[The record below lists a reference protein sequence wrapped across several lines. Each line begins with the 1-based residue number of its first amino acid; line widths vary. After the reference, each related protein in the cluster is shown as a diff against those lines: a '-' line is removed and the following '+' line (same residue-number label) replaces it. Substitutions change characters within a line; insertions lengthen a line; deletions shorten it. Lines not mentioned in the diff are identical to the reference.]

1 MEEQVMPKT
10 LYGKL
15 KQIKVE
21 LRKVINTKSGYNT
34 HSKFKYYQLE
44 DFLPQIL
51 EAFSKYNIYNEYS
64 IDTDLEIVEEIVEER
79 TDFDEERIDFDEE
92 TNKTYKTVTKRPVEY
107 AYLYLKNLDNEDDE
121 MIYRLKTAEASVYG
135 AAAIQNLGA
144 KITYMKR
151 YVYMSL
157 LDIVEP
163 DVVDSAPQGET
174 QTVPQTTIQA
184 PQPPVNYTTNVAEMH
199 RAPEPTRPMSGDW
212 VVEDPVTT
220 NNVTIEP
227 TTGDTSVEKPMTL
240 ETKTLIAQM
249 LISKGKNPADGIQS
263 IAQQLGTPVE
273 QFKESQKQTIIS
285 MIEKM

>member
-44 DFLPQIL
+44 DFLPQVL
-51 EAFSKYNIYNEYS
+51 EAFSRYNIYNEYS
-64 IDTDLEIVEEIVEER
+64 IDTDLEIVEER
-79 TDFDEERIDFDEE
+79 TDFDGDG
-92 TNKTYKTVTKRPVEY
+92 TPHKSVTKRPVEY

-121 MIYRLKTAEASVYG
+121 MVYRLKTAEASVYG

-163 DVVDSAPQGET
+163 DAVDSAPQGET
-174 QTVPQTTIQA
+174 QTVPQNTIQA

-199 RAPEPTRPMSGDW
+199 RAPEPAKPTSGDW
-212 VVEDPVTT
+212 VVQDPVTT

-227 TTGDTSVEKPMTL
+227 TTGDTSVEEPMTL

>member
-21 LRKVINTKSGYNT
+21 LRKAINTKSGYNT

-44 DFLPQIL
+44 DFLPQVL
-51 EAFSKYNIYNEYS
+51 EAFSRYNIYNEYS
-64 IDTDLEIVEEIVEER
+64 IDTDLEIIEER
-79 TDFDEERIDFDEE
+79 TEFDEEN
-92 TNKTYKTVTKRPVEY
+92 NKTYKTVTKKPVEY

-121 MIYRLKTAEASVYG
+121 MVYRLKTAEASVYG

-151 YVYMSL
+151 YIYMSL

-163 DVVDSAPQGET
+163 DVVDSAPQGDT
-174 QTVPQTTIQA
+174 QNVAQTA

-199 RAPEPTRPMSGDW
+199 RAPEPVSNDW
-212 VVEDPVTT
+212 VVQDPVAT

-227 TTGDTSVEKPMTL
+227 TTGATNVEEPMTL

-249 LISKGKNPADGIQS
+249 LISKNLNPADGIQS

-273 QFKESQKQTIIS
+273 QFKENQKQTIID

>member
-44 DFLPQIL
+44 DFLPQVL
-51 EAFSKYNIYNEYS
+51 EAFSRYNIYNEYS
-64 IDTDLEIVEEIVEER
+64 IDTDLEIVEER
-79 TDFDEERIDFDEE
+79 TDFDGDG
-92 TNKTYKTVTKRPVEY
+92 TPHKSVTKRPVEY

-121 MIYRLKTAEASVYG
+121 MVYRLKTAEASVYG

-151 YVYMSL
+151 YIYMSL

-163 DVVDSAPQGET
+163 DAVDSAPQGET
-174 QTVPQTTIQA
+174 QTVPQNTIQA
-184 PQPPVNYTTNVAEMH
+184 PQPPVNYTTNVSEMH
-199 RAPEPTRPMSGDW
+199 RAPETAKPMSGDW
-212 VVEDPVTT
+212 VVQDPVTT

-227 TTGDTSVEKPMTL
+227 TTGATSVEEPMTL

-273 QFKESQKQTIIS
+273 QFKESQKQTIIN

>member
-21 LRKVINTKSGYNT
+21 LRKVINTKSGYNI
-34 HSKFKYYQLE
+34 HNKFKYYQLE

-51 EAFSKYNIYNEYS
+51 EAFSRYNIYNEYS
-64 IDTDLEIVEEIVEER
+64 IDTDLEIVEER
-79 TDFDEERIDFDEE
+79 TDFDGDG
-92 TNKTYKTVTKRPVEY
+92 TPHKSVTKRPVEY

-121 MIYRLKTAEASVYG
+121 MVYRLKTAEASVYG

-151 YVYMSL
+151 YIYMSL

-163 DVVDSAPQGET
+163 DAVDAAPQGET
-174 QTVPQTTIQA
+174 QTVPQNTIQA

-199 RAPEPTRPMSGDW
+199 KAPEPPASYTDSGVPMGY
-212 VVEDPVTT
+212 PVT

-227 TTGDTSVEKPMTL
+227 TTGDTTVEEPMTL

-273 QFKESQKQTIIS
+273 QFKENQKQTIID

>member
-21 LRKVINTKSGYNT
+21 LRKAINTKSGYNT

-44 DFLPQIL
+44 DFLPQVL
-51 EAFSKYNIYNEYS
+51 EAFSRYNIYNEYS
-64 IDTDLEIVEEIVEER
+64 IDTDLEIIEER
-79 TDFDEERIDFDEE
+79 TEFDEEN
-92 TNKTYKTVTKRPVEY
+92 NKTYKTVTKKPVEY

-121 MIYRLKTAEASVYG
+121 MVYRLKTAEASVYG

-151 YVYMSL
+151 YIYMSL

-163 DVVDSAPQGET
+163 DAVDAAPQGNA
-174 QTVPQTTIQA
+174 PQPVQQAA

-199 RAPEPTRPMSGDW
+199 KAPEPARPTSGDW
-212 VVEDPVTT
+212 VVQDLVTT
-220 NNVTIEP
+220 NNVNIEP
-227 TTGDTSVEKPMTL
+227 TTGATSVEEPMTL

-273 QFKESQKQTIIS
+273 QFKENQKQTIID

>member
-1 MEEQVMPKT
+1 MPEEQAKPMT
-10 LYGKL
+10 LNKKL
-15 KQIKVE
+15 ETIKLE
-21 LRKVINTKSGYNT
+21 LRKTINTKSGYNT

-44 DFLPQIL
+44 DFLPQVL
-51 EAFSKYNIYNEYS
+51 ELFGKYNIYNEYF
-64 IDTDLEIVEEIVEER
+64 IDTDLEIVEEQINIV
-79 TDFDEERIDFDEE
+79 DEADIKQ
-92 TNKTYKTVTKRPVEY
+92 NKTVIKRPVEY

-135 AAAIQNLGA
+135 ASAIQNLGA

-151 YVYMSL
+151 YIYMSL

-163 DVVDSAPQGET
+163 DLVDSAPQGDT
-174 QTVPQTTIQA
+174 QNVAQTA

-199 RAPEPTRPMSGDW
+199 RAPEPVSNDW
-212 VVEDPVTT
+212 VVQDPVAT
-220 NNVTIEP
+220 NNVTIES
-227 TTGDTSVEKPMTL
+227 TTGATHVEEPMTL

-249 LISKGKNPADGIQS
+249 LISKNLNPADGIQS

-273 QFKESQKQTIIS
+273 QFKENQKQTIID

>member
-21 LRKVINTKSGYNT
+21 LRKVINTKSGYNV
-34 HSKFKYYQLE
+34 HNKFKYYQLE

-51 EAFSKYNIYNEYS
+51 EAFSRYNIYNEYS
-64 IDTDLEIVEEIVEER
+64 IDTDLEIVEER
-79 TDFDEERIDFDEE
+79 TDFDGDG
-92 TNKTYKTVTKRPVEY
+92 TPHKSVTKRPVEY

-121 MIYRLKTAEASVYG
+121 MVYRLKTAEASVYG

-151 YVYMSL
+151 YIYMSL

-163 DVVDSAPQGET
+163 DAVDSAPQGET
-174 QTVPQTTIQA
+174 QTVPQNTIQA

-199 RAPEPTRPMSGDW
+199 RAPEP
-212 VVEDPVTT
+212 VVMPQEQVVT

-227 TTGDTSVEKPMTL
+227 TGATSVEEPMTL

-273 QFKESQKQTIIS
+273 QFKESQKQTIIN

>member
-44 DFLPQIL
+44 DFLPQVL
-51 EAFSKYNIYNEYS
+51 EAFSRYNIYNEYS
-64 IDTDLEIVEEIVEER
+64 IDTDLEIVEER
-79 TDFDEERIDFDEE
+79 TDFDEE

-121 MIYRLKTAEASVYG
+121 MVYRLKTAEASVYG

-163 DVVDSAPQGET
+163 DAVDSAPQGET
-174 QTVPQTTIQA
+174 QTVPQNTIQA

-199 RAPEPTRPMSGDW
+199 RAPEPTKPMSGDG
-212 VVEDPVTT
+212 VVQDPVTT

-227 TTGDTSVEKPMTL
+227 TTGATSVEEPMTL

-273 QFKESQKQTIIS
+273 QFKESQKQTIIN

>member
-64 IDTDLEIVEEIVEER
+64 IDTDLEIVEER
-79 TDFDEERIDFDEE
+79 TDFDGDG
-92 TNKTYKTVTKRPVEY
+92 TPHKSVTKRPVEY
-107 AYLYLKNLDNEDDE
+107 AYLYLKNLDSEDDE
-121 MIYRLKTAEASVYG
+121 MVYRLKTAEASVYG

-151 YVYMSL
+151 YIYMSL

-163 DVVDSAPQGET
+163 DAVDSAPQGET
-174 QTVPQTTIQA
+174 QTVPQNTIQA
-184 PQPPVNYTTNVAEMH
+184 PQPPVNYTTNVSEMH
-199 RAPEPTRPMSGDW
+199 KAPEPTRPTSGDW
-212 VVEDPVTT
+212 VVQDPVTT

-227 TTGDTSVEKPMTL
+227 TTGDTSVEEPMTL

-273 QFKESQKQTIIS
+273 QFKESQKQAIIN

>member
-44 DFLPQIL
+44 DFLPQVL
-51 EAFSKYNIYNEYS
+51 EAFSRYNIYNEYS

-79 TDFDEERIDFDEE
+79 TDFDEERTYFDEE

-121 MIYRLKTAEASVYG
+121 MVYRLKTAEASVYG

-151 YVYMSL
+151 YIYMSL

-163 DVVDSAPQGET
+163 DAVDAAPQGNA
-174 QTVPQTTIQA
+174 PQPVQQAA

-199 RAPEPTRPMSGDW
+199 KAPEPARPTSGDW
-212 VVEDPVTT
+212 VVQDPVAS
-220 NNVTIEP
+220 EP
-227 TTGDTSVEKPMTL
+227 TTEATSVEEPMTL

-273 QFKESQKQTIIS
+273 QFKENQKQTIID

>member
-1 MEEQVMPKT
+1 MEEQIMPKT

-79 TDFDEERIDFDEE
+79 TDFDEEKTYFDEE

-151 YVYMSL
+151 YIYMSL

-163 DVVDSAPQGET
+163 DAVDAAPQGNA
-174 QTVPQTTIQA
+174 PQPVQQVA

-199 RAPEPTRPMSGDW
+199 KAPEPVAIPQEQ
-212 VVEDPVTT
+212 VVT
-220 NNVTIEP
+220 NSVTIEP
-227 TTGDTSVEKPMTL
+227 TTGATSVEEPMTL

-273 QFKESQKQTIIS
+273 QFKESQKQTIIN

>member
-1 MEEQVMPKT
+1 MEEKVMPKT

-44 DFLPQIL
+44 DFLPQVL
-51 EAFSKYNIYNEYS
+51 EAFSRYNIYNEYS
-64 IDTDLEIVEEIVEER
+64 IDTDLEIVEER
-79 TDFDEERIDFDEE
+79 TDFDEDG
-92 TNKTYKTVTKRPVEY
+92 TPHKSVTKRPVEY

-163 DVVDSAPQGET
+163 DAVDSAPQGET
-174 QTVPQTTIQA
+174 QTVPQNTIQA

-199 RAPEPTRPMSGDW
+199 RAPEPARPTSGDW
-212 VVEDPVTT
+212 VVQDPVTT

-227 TTGDTSVEKPMTL
+227 TTGATSVEEPMTL

-273 QFKESQKQTIIS
+273 QFKESQKQTIIN

>member
-64 IDTDLEIVEEIVEER
+64 IDTDLEIVEER
-79 TDFDEERIDFDEE
+79 TDFDGDG
-92 TNKTYKTVTKRPVEY
+92 TPHKSVTKRPVEY

-121 MIYRLKTAEASVYG
+121 MVYRLKTAEASVYG

-163 DVVDSAPQGET
+163 DAVDSAPQGET
-174 QTVPQTTIQA
+174 QTVPQNTIQA

-199 RAPEPTRPMSGDW
+199 RVPEP
-212 VVEDPVTT
+212 VVMPQEQVVT

-227 TTGDTSVEKPMTL
+227 TGATSVEEPMTL

>member
-64 IDTDLEIVEEIVEER
+64 IDTDLEIVEER
-79 TDFDEERIDFDEE
+79 TDFDGDG
-92 TNKTYKTVTKRPVEY
+92 TPHKSVTKRPVEY

-121 MIYRLKTAEASVYG
+121 MVYRLKTAEASVYG

-163 DVVDSAPQGET
+163 DAVDSAPQGET
-174 QTVPQTTIQA
+174 QTVPQNTIQA
-184 PQPPVNYTTNVAEMH
+184 PQPPVNYTTNVSEMH
-199 RAPEPTRPMSGDW
+199 RAG
-212 VVEDPVTT
+212 VQDPVTT
-220 NNVTIEP
+220 NNATIEP
-227 TTGDTSVEKPMTL
+227 TTGATSVEEPMTL

>member
-79 TDFDEERIDFDEE
+79 TDFDEEITDFDEE

-151 YVYMSL
+151 YIYMSL

-163 DVVDSAPQGET
+163 DAVDSAPQGET
-174 QTVPQTTIQA
+174 QTVSQNTIQA

-199 RAPEPTRPMSGDW
+199 RAPEP
-212 VVEDPVTT
+212 VVMPQEQVVT
-220 NNVTIEP
+220 NNVTIES
-227 TTGDTSVEKPMTL
+227 TTGATSVEEPMTL

-273 QFKESQKQTIIS
+273 QFKESQKQTIIN

>member
-64 IDTDLEIVEEIVEER
+64 IDTDLEIVEER
-79 TDFDEERIDFDEE
+79 TDFDGDG
-92 TNKTYKTVTKRPVEY
+92 TPHKSVTKRPVEY

-163 DVVDSAPQGET
+163 DAVDSAPQGET
-174 QTVPQTTIQA
+174 QTVPQNTIQA

-199 RAPEPTRPMSGDW
+199 KAPEPTRPTSGDW
-212 VVEDPVTT
+212 VVQDPVTT

-227 TTGDTSVEKPMTL
+227 TGATSVEEPMTL

-263 IAQQLGTPVE
+263 IAQQLETPVE

>member
-21 LRKVINTKSGYNT
+21 LRKV
-34 HSKFKYYQLE
+34 
-44 DFLPQIL
+44 
-51 EAFSKYNIYNEYS
+51 YNEYS
-64 IDTDLEIVEEIVEER
+64 IDTDLEIVEER
-79 TDFDEERIDFDEE
+79 TDFDGDG
-92 TNKTYKTVTKRPVEY
+92 TPHKSVTKRPVEY

-163 DVVDSAPQGET
+163 DAVDSAPQGET
-174 QTVPQTTIQA
+174 QTVPQNTIQA

-199 RAPEPTRPMSGDW
+199 KAPEPTRPTSGDW
-212 VVEDPVTT
+212 VVQDPVTT

-227 TTGDTSVEKPMTL
+227 TTGATSVEEPMTL

-273 QFKESQKQTIIS
+273 QFKESQKQTIIN

>member
-44 DFLPQIL
+44 DFLPQVL
-51 EAFSKYNIYNEYS
+51 EAFSRYNIYNEYS
-64 IDTDLEIVEEIVEER
+64 IDTDLEIVEER
-79 TDFDEERIDFDEE
+79 TDFDGDG
-92 TNKTYKTVTKRPVEY
+92 TPHKSVTKRPVEY

-121 MIYRLKTAEASVYG
+121 MVYRLKTAEASVYG

-151 YVYMSL
+151 YIYMSL

-163 DVVDSAPQGET
+163 DAVDSAPQGET
-174 QTVPQTTIQA
+174 QIAPQNTIQA
-184 PQPPVNYTTNVAEMH
+184 PQPPVNYTTNAAEMH
-199 RAPEPTRPMSGDW
+199 RVPEP
-212 VVEDPVTT
+212 VVMPQEQVVT
-220 NNVTIEP
+220 NNVAIEP
-227 TTGDTSVEKPMTL
+227 TGATSVEEPMTL

>member
-44 DFLPQIL
+44 DFLPQVL

-64 IDTDLEIVEEIVEER
+64 IDTDLEIVEER
-79 TDFDEERIDFDEE
+79 TDFDGDG
-92 TNKTYKTVTKRPVEY
+92 TPHKSVTKRPVEY

-121 MIYRLKTAEASVYG
+121 MVYRLKTAEASVYG

-163 DVVDSAPQGET
+163 DAVDSAPQGET
-174 QTVPQTTIQA
+174 QTVPQNTIQA
-184 PQPPVNYTTNVAEMH
+184 PQPPVNYTTKVAEMH
-199 RAPEPTRPMSGDW
+199 RAPEPAKPTSGDW
-212 VVEDPVTT
+212 VVQDPVTT

-227 TTGDTSVEKPMTL
+227 TTGATSVEEPMTL

-273 QFKESQKQTIIS
+273 QFKESQKQAIIN

>member
-21 LRKVINTKSGYNT
+21 LRKVINTKSGYNV
-34 HSKFKYYQLE
+34 HNKFKYYQLE
-44 DFLPQIL
+44 DFLPQVL

-64 IDTDLEIVEEIVEER
+64 IDTDLEIVEER
-79 TDFDEERIDFDEE
+79 TDFDGDG
-92 TNKTYKTVTKRPVEY
+92 TPHKSVTKRPVEY

-121 MIYRLKTAEASVYG
+121 MVYRLKTAEASVYG

-151 YVYMSL
+151 YIYMSL

-163 DVVDSAPQGET
+163 DAVDAAPQGNA
-174 QTVPQTTIQA
+174 PQPVQQVA

-199 RAPEPTRPMSGDW
+199 KAPEPVTMPQEQ
-212 VVEDPVTT
+212 VVT

-227 TTGDTSVEKPMTL
+227 TTGATSVEEPMTL

-273 QFKESQKQTIIS
+273 QFKENQKQTIIN

>member
-21 LRKVINTKSGYNT
+21 LRKVISTKSGYNV
-34 HSKFKYYQLE
+34 HNKFKYYQLE
-44 DFLPQIL
+44 DFLPQVL
-51 EAFSKYNIYNEYS
+51 EAFSRYNIYNEYS
-64 IDTDLEIVEEIVEER
+64 IDTDLEIVEER
-79 TDFDEERIDFDEE
+79 TDFDGDG
-92 TNKTYKTVTKRPVEY
+92 TPHKSVTKRPVEY
-107 AYLYLKNLDNEDDE
+107 AYLYLKNLDNADDE
-121 MIYRLKTAEASVYG
+121 MVYRLKTAEASVYG

-163 DVVDSAPQGET
+163 DAVDSAPQGET
-174 QTVPQTTIQA
+174 QTVPQNTIQA

-199 RAPEPTRPMSGDW
+199 RAPEPTRPTSGDW
-212 VVEDPVTT
+212 VVQDPVTT

-227 TTGDTSVEKPMTL
+227 TTGATSVEEPMTL

>member
-44 DFLPQIL
+44 DFLPQVL
-51 EAFSKYNIYNEYS
+51 EAFSRYNIYNEYS
-64 IDTDLEIVEEIVEER
+64 IDTDLEIVEER
-79 TDFDEERIDFDEE
+79 TDFDGDG
-92 TNKTYKTVTKRPVEY
+92 TPHKSVTKRPVEY

-121 MIYRLKTAEASVYG
+121 MVYRLKTAEASVYG

-151 YVYMSL
+151 YIYMSL

-163 DVVDSAPQGET
+163 DAVDSAPQGET
-174 QTVPQTTIQA
+174 QIAPQNTIQA

-199 RAPEPTRPMSGDW
+199 RVPEP
-212 VVEDPVTT
+212 VVMPQEQVVT

-227 TTGDTSVEKPMTL
+227 TGDTSVEEPMTL

>member
-1 MEEQVMPKT
+1 MEEQAMPKT

-64 IDTDLEIVEEIVEER
+64 IDTDLEIIEER
-79 TDFDEERIDFDEE
+79 TEFDEEN
-92 TNKTYKTVTKRPVEY
+92 NKTYKTVTKKPVEY

-121 MIYRLKTAEASVYG
+121 MVYRLKTAEASVYG

-151 YVYMSL
+151 YIYMSL

-163 DVVDSAPQGET
+163 DAVDAAPQGNA
-174 QTVPQTTIQA
+174 PQPVQQVA

-199 RAPEPTRPMSGDW
+199 KAPEPPASYTDSGVPMGY
-212 VVEDPVTT
+212 PVT

-227 TTGDTSVEKPMTL
+227 TTGATTVEEPMTL

-249 LISKGKNPADGIQS
+249 LISKNLNPADGIQS

-273 QFKESQKQTIIS
+273 QFKESQKQTIIN

>member
-1 MEEQVMPKT
+1 MEEQIMPKT

-44 DFLPQIL
+44 DFLPQVL
-51 EAFSKYNIYNEYS
+51 EAFSRYNIYNEYS
-64 IDTDLEIVEEIVEER
+64 IDTDLEIVEER
-79 TDFDEERIDFDEE
+79 TDFDGDG
-92 TNKTYKTVTKRPVEY
+92 TPHKSVTKRPVEY
-107 AYLYLKNLDNEDDE
+107 AYLYLQDLDNTDDE
-121 MIYRLKTAEASVYG
+121 MVYRLKTAEASVYG

-151 YVYMSL
+151 YIYMSL

-163 DVVDSAPQGET
+163 DAVDSAPQGET
-174 QTVPQTTIQA
+174 QTVPQNTIQA
-184 PQPPVNYTTNVAEMH
+184 PQPPVNYTTNVSEMH
-199 RAPEPTRPMSGDW
+199 RAPETAKPMSGDW
-212 VVEDPVTT
+212 VVQDPVTT

-227 TTGDTSVEKPMTL
+227 TTGATSVEEPMTL

>member
-15 KQIKVE
+15 RQIKVE

-64 IDTDLEIVEEIVEER
+64 IDTDLEIVEER
-79 TDFDEERIDFDEE
+79 TDFDGDG
-92 TNKTYKTVTKRPVEY
+92 TPHKSVTKRPVEY

-121 MIYRLKTAEASVYG
+121 MVYRLKTAEASVYG

-163 DVVDSAPQGET
+163 DAVDSAPQGET
-174 QTVPQTTIQA
+174 QTVPQNTIQA
-184 PQPPVNYTTNVAEMH
+184 PQPPVNYTTNVSEMH
-199 RAPEPTRPMSGDW
+199 RAPEPTKPMSGDW

-227 TTGDTSVEKPMTL
+227 TTGATSVEEPMTL

>member
-44 DFLPQIL
+44 DFLPQVL
-51 EAFSKYNIYNEYS
+51 EAFSRYNIYNEYS
-64 IDTDLEIVEEIVEER
+64 IDTDLEIVEER
-79 TDFDEERIDFDEE
+79 TDFDGDG
-92 TNKTYKTVTKRPVEY
+92 TPHKSVTKRPVEY

-121 MIYRLKTAEASVYG
+121 MVYRLKTAEASVYG

-163 DVVDSAPQGET
+163 DAVDSAPQGET
-174 QTVPQTTIQA
+174 QTVPQNTIQA

-199 RAPEPTRPMSGDW
+199 RAPEPTKPMSGDW
-212 VVEDPVTT
+212 VVQDPVTT

-227 TTGDTSVEKPMTL
+227 TTGATSVEEPMTL

-273 QFKESQKQTIIS
+273 QFKENQKQTIIS

>member
-44 DFLPQIL
+44 DFLPQVL
-51 EAFSKYNIYNEYS
+51 EAFSRYNIYNEYS
-64 IDTDLEIVEEIVEER
+64 IDTDLEIVEER
-79 TDFDEERIDFDEE
+79 TDFDGDG
-92 TNKTYKTVTKRPVEY
+92 TPHKSVTKRPVEY
-107 AYLYLKNLDNEDDE
+107 AYLYLQDLDNTDDE
-121 MIYRLKTAEASVYG
+121 MVYKLKTAEASVYG
-135 AAAIQNLGA
+135 ASAIQNLGA

-151 YVYMSL
+151 YIYMSL

-163 DVVDSAPQGET
+163 DVVDATPQGNAPQPVQ
-174 QTVPQTTIQA
+174 QTA

-199 RAPEPTRPMSGDW
+199 KAPEPVAMPQEQ
-212 VVEDPVTT
+212 VVT
-220 NNVTIEP
+220 NNVTIES
-227 TTGDTSVEKPMTL
+227 TTGATSVEEPMTL

-273 QFKESQKQTIIS
+273 QFKESQKQTIIN

>member
-44 DFLPQIL
+44 DFLPQVL

-64 IDTDLEIVEEIVEER
+64 IDTDLEIVEER
-79 TDFDEERIDFDEE
+79 TDFDGDG
-92 TNKTYKTVTKRPVEY
+92 TPHKSVTKRPVEY

-121 MIYRLKTAEASVYG
+121 MVYRLKTAEASVYG

-151 YVYMSL
+151 YIYMSL

-163 DVVDSAPQGET
+163 DAVDAAPQSDT
-174 QTVPQTTIQA
+174 QSVPQNGPQVA

-199 RAPEPTRPMSGDW
+199 RAPEPAKPTSGDW
-212 VVEDPVTT
+212 VVQDPVTT

-227 TTGDTSVEKPMTL
+227 TTGATSVEEPMTL

-273 QFKESQKQTIIS
+273 QFKENQKQTIID

>member
-44 DFLPQIL
+44 DFLPQVL
-51 EAFSKYNIYNEYS
+51 EAFSRYNIYNEYS
-64 IDTDLEIVEEIVEER
+64 IDTDLEIVEER
-79 TDFDEERIDFDEE
+79 TDFDGDG
-92 TNKTYKTVTKRPVEY
+92 TPHKSVTKRPVEY

-121 MIYRLKTAEASVYG
+121 MVYRLKTAEASVYG

-151 YVYMSL
+151 YIYMSL

-163 DVVDSAPQGET
+163 DAVDAAPQGET
-174 QTVPQTTIQA
+174 QTVPQNTIQA

-199 RAPEPTRPMSGDW
+199 KAPESPASYTDSGVPMGY
-212 VVEDPVTT
+212 PVT

-227 TTGDTSVEKPMTL
+227 TTGDTTVEEPMTL

-273 QFKESQKQTIIS
+273 QFKESQKQTIID

>member
-1 MEEQVMPKT
+1 MEEQIMPKT

-44 DFLPQIL
+44 DFLPQVL
-51 EAFSKYNIYNEYS
+51 EAFSRYNIYNEYS
-64 IDTDLEIVEEIVEER
+64 IDTDLEIVEER
-79 TDFDEERIDFDEE
+79 TDFDGDG
-92 TNKTYKTVTKRPVEY
+92 TPHKSVTKRPVEY

-121 MIYRLKTAEASVYG
+121 MVYRLKTAEASVYG

-163 DVVDSAPQGET
+163 DAVDSAPQGET
-174 QTVPQTTIQA
+174 QTVPQNTIQA
-184 PQPPVNYTTNVAEMH
+184 PQPPVNYTTNVSEMH
-199 RAPEPTRPMSGDW
+199 RAPEPTKPMSGDW
-212 VVEDPVTT
+212 VVQDPVTT

-273 QFKESQKQTIIS
+273 QFKESQKQTIIN

>member
-21 LRKVINTKSGYNT
+21 LRKVINTKSGYNI
-34 HSKFKYYQLE
+34 HNKFKYYQLE

-51 EAFSKYNIYNEYS
+51 EAFSRYNIYNEYS
-64 IDTDLEIVEEIVEER
+64 IDTDLEIVEER
-79 TDFDEERIDFDEE
+79 TDFDGDG
-92 TNKTYKTVTKRPVEY
+92 TPHKSVTKRPVEY

-121 MIYRLKTAEASVYG
+121 MVYRLKTAEASVYG

-151 YVYMSL
+151 YIYMSL

-163 DVVDSAPQGET
+163 DAVDAAPQGET
-174 QTVPQTTIQA
+174 QTVPQNTIQA

-199 RAPEPTRPMSGDW
+199 KAPEPPASYTDSGVPMGY
-212 VVEDPVTT
+212 PVT

-227 TTGDTSVEKPMTL
+227 TTGDTTVEEPMTL

-273 QFKESQKQTIIS
+273 QFKENQKQTIIN

>member
-1 MEEQVMPKT
+1 MEEQIMPKT

-51 EAFSKYNIYNEYS
+51 EAFSRYNIYNEYS
-64 IDTDLEIVEEIVEER
+64 IDTDLEIVEER
-79 TDFDEERIDFDEE
+79 TDFDGDG
-92 TNKTYKTVTKRPVEY
+92 TPHKSVTKRPVEY

-121 MIYRLKTAEASVYG
+121 MVYRLKTAEASVYG

-151 YVYMSL
+151 YIYMSL

-163 DVVDSAPQGET
+163 DAVDAAPQGET
-174 QTVPQTTIQA
+174 QTAPQNTIQA

-199 RAPEPTRPMSGDW
+199 RAPEPTKPMSGDW
-212 VVEDPVTT
+212 VVQDPVTT

-227 TTGDTSVEKPMTL
+227 TTGATSVEEPMTL

-273 QFKESQKQTIIS
+273 QFKESQKQTIIN

>member
-21 LRKVINTKSGYNT
+21 LRKVINTKSGYNI
-34 HSKFKYYQLE
+34 HNKFKYYQLE

-51 EAFSKYNIYNEYS
+51 EAFSRYNIYNEYS
-64 IDTDLEIVEEIVEER
+64 IDTDLEIVEER
-79 TDFDEERIDFDEE
+79 TDFDGDG
-92 TNKTYKTVTKRPVEY
+92 TPHKSVTKRPVEY

-151 YVYMSL
+151 YIYMSL

-163 DVVDSAPQGET
+163 DAVDSAPQGET
-174 QTVPQTTIQA
+174 QTVPQNTIQA
-184 PQPPVNYTTNVAEMH
+184 PQPPVNYTTNVSEMH
-199 RAPEPTRPMSGDW
+199 RAPEPPASYTDNGVPMGY
-212 VVEDPVTT
+212 PVT

-227 TTGDTSVEKPMTL
+227 STGATSTEAPMTL

-249 LISKGKNPADGIQS
+249 LISKGKNPAEGVQL
-263 IAQQLGTPVE
+263 IAQQLNIPVE
-273 QFKESQKQTIIS
+273 QFKESQRQVILDIIER
-285 MIEKM
+285 M

>member
-44 DFLPQIL
+44 DFLPQVL
-51 EAFSKYNIYNEYS
+51 ESFSKYNIYNEYS
-64 IDTDLEIVEEIVEER
+64 IDTDLEIVEER
-79 TDFDEERIDFDEE
+79 TDFDGDG
-92 TNKTYKTVTKRPVEY
+92 TPHKSVTKRPVEY

-121 MIYRLKTAEASVYG
+121 MVYRLKTAEASVYG

-151 YVYMSL
+151 YIYMSL

-163 DVVDSAPQGET
+163 DAVESAPQGET
-174 QTVPQTTIQA
+174 QTVPQNTIQA
-184 PQPPVNYTTNVAEMH
+184 PQPPVNYTTNVSEMH
-199 RAPEPTRPMSGDW
+199 RAPEPAKPTSGDW
-212 VVEDPVTT
+212 VVQDPVTT

-227 TTGDTSVEKPMTL
+227 TTGATSVEEPMTL

-273 QFKESQKQTIIS
+273 QFKENQKQTIIN

>member
-1 MEEQVMPKT
+1 MEEQIMPKT

-44 DFLPQIL
+44 DFLPQVL
-51 EAFSKYNIYNEYS
+51 EAFSRYNIYNEYS

-79 TDFDEERIDFDEE
+79 TDFDEERTYFDEE

-121 MIYRLKTAEASVYG
+121 MVYRLKTAEASVYG

-151 YVYMSL
+151 YIYMSL

-163 DVVDSAPQGET
+163 DAVDAAPQGN
-174 QTVPQTTIQA
+174 A
-184 PQPPVNYTTNVAEMH
+184 PQPVQQVAPQPSVNYTTNVAEMH
-199 RAPEPTRPMSGDW
+199 KAPEPVAMPQEQ
-212 VVEDPVTT
+212 VVT
-220 NNVTIEP
+220 NNVTIES
-227 TTGDTSVEKPMTL
+227 TTGATSVEEPMTL

-273 QFKESQKQTIIS
+273 QFKENQKQTIIN

>member
-21 LRKVINTKSGYNT
+21 LRKAINTKSGYNT

-44 DFLPQIL
+44 DFLPQVL
-51 EAFSKYNIYNEYS
+51 EAFSRYNIYNEYS
-64 IDTDLEIVEEIVEER
+64 IDTDLEIIEER
-79 TDFDEERIDFDEE
+79 TEFDEEN
-92 TNKTYKTVTKRPVEY
+92 NKTYKTVTKKPVEY

-121 MIYRLKTAEASVYG
+121 MVYRLKTAEASVYG

-151 YVYMSL
+151 YIYMSL

-163 DVVDSAPQGET
+163 DAVDAAPQGNA
-174 QTVPQTTIQA
+174 PQPVQQAA

-199 RAPEPTRPMSGDW
+199 KAPEPTRHTSGDW
-212 VVEDPVTT
+212 VVQDPVTT
-220 NNVTIEP
+220 NNVNIEP
-227 TTGDTSVEKPMTL
+227 TTGATSVEEPMTL

-273 QFKESQKQTIIS
+273 QFKENQKQTIID

>member
-64 IDTDLEIVEEIVEER
+64 IDTDLEIVEER
-79 TDFDEERIDFDEE
+79 TDFDEE

-121 MIYRLKTAEASVYG
+121 MVYRLKTAEASVYG
-135 AAAIQNLGA
+135 AAAIQNLVA

-151 YVYMSL
+151 YIYMSL

-163 DVVDSAPQGET
+163 DAVDAAPQGET
-174 QTVPQTTIQA
+174 QTVP
-184 PQPPVNYTTNVAEMH
+184 
-199 RAPEPTRPMSGDW
+199 
-212 VVEDPVTT
+212 
-220 NNVTIEP
+220 
-227 TTGDTSVEKPMTL
+227 
-240 ETKTLIAQM
+240 
-249 LISKGKNPADGIQS
+249 
-263 IAQQLGTPVE
+263 
-273 QFKESQKQTIIS
+273 
-285 MIEKM
+285 

>member
-1 MEEQVMPKT
+1 MPEEQVLEIKPKT
-10 LYGKL
+10 LNEKL
-15 KQIKVE
+15 ETIKLG

-44 DFLPQIL
+44 DFLPQVL
-51 EAFSKYNIYNEYS
+51 ELFARYHIYNEYF
-64 IDTDLEIVEEIVEER
+64 IDTELEVMEETIEY
-79 TDFDEERIDFDEE
+79 DEEN
-92 TNKTYKTVTKRPVEY
+92 NKEYKKVVKRPVEY
-107 AYLYLKNLDNEDDE
+107 AYLYLQDLDNTDDE
-121 MIYRLKTAEASVYG
+121 MVYRLKTAEASVYG

-151 YVYMSL
+151 YIYMSL

-163 DVVDSAPQGET
+163 DAVDAAPQGNAA
-174 QTVPQTTIQA
+174 QPVQQVA

-199 RAPEPTRPMSGDW
+199 KAPEPARPTSGDW
-212 VVEDPVTT
+212 VVQAPVAS
-220 NNVTIEP
+220 EP
-227 TTGDTSVEKPMTL
+227 TTEATSVEEPMTL

-273 QFKESQKQTIIS
+273 QFKENQKQTIIN

>member
-44 DFLPQIL
+44 DFLPQVL
-51 EAFSKYNIYNEYS
+51 EAFSRYNIYNEYS
-64 IDTDLEIVEEIVEER
+64 IDTDLEIIEER
-79 TDFDEERIDFDEE
+79 TEFDEEN
-92 TNKTYKTVTKRPVEY
+92 NKTYKTVTKKPVEY

-121 MIYRLKTAEASVYG
+121 MVYRLKTAEASVYG

-151 YVYMSL
+151 YIYMSL

-163 DVVDSAPQGET
+163 DAVDAAPQGNA
-174 QTVPQTTIQA
+174 PQPVQQVA

-199 RAPEPTRPMSGDW
+199 KAPEPPASYTDSGVPMGY
-212 VVEDPVTT
+212 PVT

-227 TTGDTSVEKPMTL
+227 TTGATTVEEPMTL

-249 LISKGKNPADGIQS
+249 LISKNLNPADGIQS

-273 QFKESQKQTIIS
+273 QFKESQKQTIIN